1 MIVYQESE
9 NELPNN
15 KYNKYNKYNAI
26 QRYQEYLE
34 RLQYQRYQN
43 GGYTFSR
50 DFYVMNFVS
59 LIVLILLAG

>member
-9 NELPNN
+9 KKLFNN
-15 KYNKYNKYNAI
+15 
-26 QRYQEYLE
+26 EYLE

-43 GGYTFSR
+43 GGYRDFWEKMYR
-50 DFYVMNFVS
+50 DFYVMSFVS